1 MFLRVNILNIFRHF
15 CFIVMCLRFYP
26 WGTNPGVLAQVPLH
40 DHVFICLRIF
50 FSSKIKLL
58 IIVLAGNKS
67 KFWIIGLYDYII

>member
-40 DHVFICLRIF
+40 DHFYMFKNI